1 MEEMETTTTMG
12 TGLGVLLFAA
22 GALIGAGVALLYT
35 PRTGREF
42 REKVSGMTGD
52 AVTKFKDLK
61 TGAEEKIR
69 SSLSKGKEMA
79 EEKAAS
85 YSEGGQTSE
94 ESMFH

>member
-1 MEEMETTTTMG
+1 MEELETTTTTG

-35 PRTGREF
+35 PRTGREL
-42 REKVSGMTGD
+42 RERVSGMTGD
-52 AVTKFKDLK
+52 AMTRFKDLK
-61 TGAEEKIR
+61 TEAQEKIKT
-69 SSLSKGKEMA
+69 SLAKGKEMA

-85 YSEGGQTSE
+85 YSEGTKTE